1 MMFRCCTPSP
11 HCNHHRTRATMMFRC
26 CTPSPQCNGRD
37 VSILHFASSLQSPPY
52 VPPPG
57 VPSATAMRSKRTADN
72 VGACVKQIIVQT
84 NACSSTITR
93 THIYLHIY
101 QGMAI
106 RPEGSLSSTRT
117 QTKRPLDNHL
127 HYTRYVNKIY
137 PQNEHP
143 VPMPAVQAFGQVP
156 SIS

>member
-1 MMFRCCTPSP
+1 
-11 HCNHHRTRATMMFRC
+11 MMFRC

-37 VSILHFASSLQSPPY
+37 ASILHFASSLQSPPY

-101 QGMAI
+101 QRMAI

-117 QTKRPLDNHL
+117 QTKHPLDNHL